1 MSALRTSIIAYYAV
15 ETRFHCA
22 FTVATQA
29 LAQRRGRIA
38 STFSAH
44 ALTRSRTS
52 TEYARYDVYATRGR
66 MVQTAAQSSSALVF
80 EAKMTELSEEDARKL
95 QDGMTVLNSIL
106 SRASSVQGR
115 SGVRQE
121 STPTIPRRN
130 ERGMQTLPTCYYL
143 STYFYNIMLPS
154 LLFTCIKD
162 EGQSSLSSAPSQAL
176 QALRS
181 VRSHFQRDAA
191 TREQRSNFA
200 PYTTIAKGATRKGK
214 GKKGRMQSW
223 TVKMVCLASPTDT
236 RVPTTIAAKEVLI
249 EAGLGEKKIAIPD
262 IEMSH
267 DEFWSLIAGYFPKLE
282 GCGGFELLR
291 CVANSRCLESISP
304 KIARSPKLLRAVAGT
319 SKIYIRPVQQDLDI
333 EPTVS
338 ESSFNEVSTM

>member
-1 MSALRTSIIAYYAV
+1 
-15 ETRFHCA
+15 
-22 FTVATQA
+22 
-29 LAQRRGRIA
+29 
-38 STFSAH
+38 
-44 ALTRSRTS
+44 
-52 TEYARYDVYATRGR
+52 
-66 MVQTAAQSSSALVF
+66 
-80 EAKMTELSEEDARKL
+80 
-95 QDGMTVLNSIL
+95 MTVLNSIL

-130 ERGMQTLPTCYYL
+130 ERGMYP
-143 STYFYNIMLPS
+143 SYNVIICQLIAIIMLPS

-162 EGQSSLSSAPSQAL
+162 EGRSSLSSAPSQAL
-176 QALRS
+176 QALHS
-181 VRSHFQRDAA
+181 VRSHFQRDATA
-191 TREQRSNFA
+191 REQRSNFP
-200 PYTTIAKGATRKGK
+200 PYTTTAKGATRKGK
-214 GKKGRMQSW
+214 EKKGRMQSW

-236 RVPTTIAAKEVLI
+236 RVPTTISAKEVLI

-291 CVANSRCLESISP
+291 CVANSRCLEPISP

-333 EPTVS
+333 EPAVS